1 MKNQTIQ
8 TAIYPTPAPA
18 VGVTIIEKDK
28 FQSLTAAC
36 RQMIEN
42 KQLTGAPSD
51 EAIRDYFQNIFQ
63 LTDPT
68 YHVEII
74 ADQPLS
80 MTQEL
85 WQQLEAAFPQFAW
98 IFLKETE
105 SRQQYLYYASFVP
118 LASTEKLFPFEINFQ
133 ESVLQQFASVSG
145 KAMALVEEKISEM
158 IREIQQAVQN
168 SGDMASSEEMI
179 SLEELQ
185 AELDQLEEPED
196 LEEELAEVEVDEAFE
211 EAVDEV
217 LADDEEFE
225 EEAEAEV
232 LTETLSLTE
241 DEVFPELA
249 LKVEDLQNRLKHEKL
264 NRQKVKNTNKK
275 LELMIERLEQSLI
288 ANSISY
294 FGEADEAD
302 EDWDKILKIDLR
314 EYTYLI
320 QKTKYLEQ
328 MWQMN
333 GKMLNRSERMT
344 VSSDRI
350 TYERSQVD
358 HIKDNFSANEISF
371 ALYESQMI
379 EQRVKVHART
389 WFGIGKPHVKIMKMD
404 YDNLVSKAA
413 YFDLLQG
420 ETIILEKIA
429 SEDRADID

>member
-1 MKNQTIQ
+1 MKNQMIQ

-118 LASTEKLFPFEINFQ
+118 LASTEKPFPFEINFQ

-196 LEEELAEVEVDEAFE
+196 LEEELAEAAVDEAFE

-232 LTETLSLTE
+232 PTETLSLAE
-241 DEVFPELA
+241 DEAFPELA

>member
-1 MKNQTIQ
+1 MIQ

-42 KQLTGAPSD
+42 KQLTEAPSD

-85 WQQLEAAFPQFAW
+85 WQQLEATFPQFAW

-145 KAMALVEEKISEM
+145 KAMALVEEKISEI
-158 IREIQQAVQN
+158 IRQVQQAVQN

-185 AELDQLEEPED
+185 AKIDPLEETED
-196 LEEELAEVEVDEAFE
+196 VEEQLAETEVDEAFE
-211 EAVDEV
+211 EVIEAT
-217 LADDEEFE
+217 LDEEEVEEFA

-241 DEVFPELA
+241 EEAFPELA
-249 LKVEDLQNRLKHEKL
+249 SKVEDLQNRLKHEKL

-429 SEDRADID
+429 SEDKADID